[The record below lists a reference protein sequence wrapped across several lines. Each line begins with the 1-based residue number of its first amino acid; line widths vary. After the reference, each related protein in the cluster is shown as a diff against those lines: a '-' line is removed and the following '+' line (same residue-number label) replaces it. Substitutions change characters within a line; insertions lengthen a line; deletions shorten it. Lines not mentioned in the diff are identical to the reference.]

1 MAPPLPT
8 STPLPGR
15 QPLFLKTMGD
25 GSSVSGTRGA
35 TEVSRSRGACQKN
48 RSPSACRH
56 CAPGVNWARPP
67 CLALSPRGIGNLEDS
82 LPHPHFHVMDWHL
95 KTMGGVDEIRIS
107 KWADVFCKI
116 GYMLCSKQIIQFILN
131 KKRRVL
137 HNPALYRRRAYA
149 SSMSERINNDSF
161 CLLGAAVLLY

>member
-15 QPLFLKTMGD
+15 QPLFLKTMGNVR
-25 GSSVSGTRGA
+25 SVSGTRGA

-56 CAPGVNWARPP
+56 CAPGMDWARPP

-116 GYMLCSKQIIQFILN
+116 GYMLCKQIIQFILN

-137 HNPALYRRRAYA
+137 HYPALYRRRAYA